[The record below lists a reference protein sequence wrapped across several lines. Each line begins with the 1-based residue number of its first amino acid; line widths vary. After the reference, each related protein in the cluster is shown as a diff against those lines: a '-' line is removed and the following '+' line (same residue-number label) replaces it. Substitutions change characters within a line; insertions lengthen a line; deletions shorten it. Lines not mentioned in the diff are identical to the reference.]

1 MQYNV
6 ADLNQIYMHAR
17 GRFSV
22 LPTETCI
29 MRAEGFWINN
39 LGEQVLARV
48 FLMLIYNTASERAS
62 GRLGTNQIEL
72 SPAYY
77 REKFLMDTSRR
88 ADQSNLVAFHS

>member
-17 GRFSV
+17 GRFS
-22 LPTETCI
+22 ETCI

-48 FLMLIYNTASERAS
+48 FLMLIYKAASERAAGS
-62 GRLGTNQIEL
+62 EQIKL
-72 SPAYY
+72 NFCQPSYY
-77 REKFLMDTSRR
+77 REKFLMDTFLG
-88 ADQSNLVAFHS
+88 AQTNQT